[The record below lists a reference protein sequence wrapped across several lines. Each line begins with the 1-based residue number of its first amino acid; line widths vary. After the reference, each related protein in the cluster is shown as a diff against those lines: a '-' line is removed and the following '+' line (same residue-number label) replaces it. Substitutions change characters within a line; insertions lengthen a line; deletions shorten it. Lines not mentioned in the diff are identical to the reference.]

1 VAGDGLSAWRVV
13 CPACGAEYLLPA
25 PWAGPGARVRCP
37 GCGAAF
43 RAADPR
49 RVRALRETVLAWAAA
64 EPGGLE
70 SVQGAR
76 AAGFF
81 WRAHGPSLCATLER
95 GAPDTDAAID
105 PAALESALAQ
115 VLGPGPPLL

>member
-1 VAGDGLSAWRVV
+1 MAGDRLSGWRVT

-37 GCGAAF
+37 GCHAPF

-49 RVRALRETVLAWAAA
+49 LVRGLREALTQWAER
-64 EPGGLE
+64 EPGGIE
-70 SVQGAR
+70 GVRNAR

-81 WRAHGPSLCATLER
+81 WRTHGPSLCAVLTPE
-95 GAPDTDAAID
+95 GTAPVD
-105 PAALESALAQ
+105 PAALEAALAQ
-115 VLGPGPPLL
+115 LFGSGPRLL

>member
-1 VAGDGLSAWRVV
+1 VAGDGMSGWRVL
-13 CPACGAEYLLPA
+13 CPGCGAEYFLPA
-25 PWAGPGARVRCP
+25 PYAGPGARVRCP

-49 RVRALRETVLAWAAA
+49 TEREVREALEPWAHAEPSGLEAVRA
-64 EPGGLE
+64 
-70 SVQGAR
+70 AR

-81 WRAHGPSLCATLER
+81 WRAHGASLCAALPE
-95 GAPDTDAAID
+95 PVD
-105 PAALESALAQ
+105 PAALEAALAQ

>member
-1 VAGDGLSAWRVV
+1 MAGDGLSGWRVA

-43 RAADPR
+43 RAADPKKA
-49 RVRALRETVLAWAAA
+49 RVLLEALEAWVRG

-70 SVQGAR
+70 AVRGAR

-81 WRAHGPSLCATLER
+81 WRAHGASLCAALEH
-95 GAPDTDAAID
+95 GSEAALD
-105 PAALESALAQ
+105 PAALESALAR